1 MARCPK
7 GHESVA
13 TDYCDECGAPMGG
26 QPAAVP
32 VSAPPASAPAAASPE
47 AGDACPSCGS
57 PRAGR
62 FCEVCGHDFVLGGG
76 EEPAPRPAPAPAPAE
91 SPVSGNGT
99 ELPRRSGTPQGW
111 RVVAVADPEYHQ
123 RMQAMAMPDAPPIPF
138 PAYCPER
145 RFPLRTTQ
153 SLIGRRRP
161 SRGIDPDIDLT
172 GPPED
177 PAVSHSH
184 ALLVAGGDGG
194 WTVVD
199 LASANGTYLNDSS
212 EPLEP
217 HVPVPV
223 KDGDRIHVGAWTTL
237 TVEREDAR

>member
-1 MARCPK
+1 
-7 GHESVA
+7 
-13 TDYCDECGAPMGG
+13 MGG
-26 QPAAVP
+26 QPSVPAP
-32 VSAPPASAPAAASPE
+32 VSTPAATPAESA
-47 AGDACPSCGS
+47 AGEACPSCGTARS
-57 PRAGR
+57 GR

-76 EEPAPRPAPAPAPAE
+76 EEPTLVPPAKQTPAE
-91 SPVSGNGT
+91 PAS

-111 RVVAVADPEYHQ
+111 RVVAIADPEYHH
-123 RMQAMAMPDAPPIPF
+123 RMQTMAMPDAPPITF

-153 SLIGRRRP
+153 LLIGRRRP
-161 SRGIDPDIDLT
+161 SRGIEPDIDLT

-177 PAVSHSH
+177 AAVSHSH
-184 ALLVAGGDGG
+184 ALLVASGDGG

-199 LASANGTYLNDSS
+199 LASANGTYLNDAT
-212 EPLEP
+212 EPIEP

-237 TVEREDAR
+237 TVEREPAS